1 MNNRLIA
8 LLLIA
13 VMFLTGC
20 GVVELPSIELTEPVI
35 SGNTTILPKNVLQI
49 GDSFEVYPDVAGGHF
64 ICTVTDVRVVSEQ
77 SQCPPVTQFHLPY
90 LGGVVD
96 GKDYFFE
103 YDEWFTEGGPFDQ
116 GTRIMLVDLTVTNVD
131 AVAWLDNGM
140 NNSEC
145 GYYWHDYAF
154 PSSAFVNPIDLTN
167 VYGSGKDQYYH
178 NAGGFIYFS
187 RRGEYL
193 EQVDLTEE
201 EITDSLG
208 DEETA
213 IAVKPGETVSFTIG
227 YSIHGEEDGTPADLS
242 LWWLCIPKMERF
254 NSVNYGVFIDTK
266 LGDET

>member
-1 MNNRLIA
+1 MNKRLLSLFVIIA
-8 LLLIA
+8 LLLS
-13 VMFLTGC
+13 GC
-20 GVVELPSIELTEPVI
+20 SVVDMPLTEPTQRVI

-49 GDSFEVYPDVAGGHF
+49 GDSFEVYPDLADGHF

-77 SQCPPVTQFHLPY
+77 SQCPPVEQFYLPY

-96 GKDYFFE
+96 GKDYFYQ

-116 GTRIMLVDLTVTNVD
+116 GTRLVLVDLTVTNVD

-154 PSSAFVNPIDLTN
+154 PSHQFVYLMDLTK
-167 VYGSGKDQYYH
+167 VYGYGDDRYYQ
-178 NAGGFIYFS
+178 NEGEFIYYS

-208 DEETA
+208 NEETA

-227 YSIHGEEDGTPADLS
+227 YGVHGEPDGTPVDLS
-242 LWWLCIPKMERF
+242 LRWLCISEMERF
-254 NSVNYGVFIDTK
+254 NGVNYGVFIDTK
-266 LGDET
+266 LEDET